1 MIQRN
6 ETDSILVSNTNRR
19 NERKF
24 IWKHK
29 QISLHI
35 KFSMENF
42 GNILRKH
49 RQNFRTLKMWCYF
62 NSKIIENENYDT
74 KTKNNSNEP
83 QFE

>member
-24 IWKHK
+24 IRKHK

-35 KFSMENF
+35 ELPTANF
-42 GNILRKH
+42 TNILRKN
-49 RQNFRTLKMWCYF
+49 RQNLKTFKMWSHF
-62 NSKIIENENYDT
+62 NSNNIKNENFQY
-74 KTKNNSNEP
+74 KNEK
-83 QFE
+83 